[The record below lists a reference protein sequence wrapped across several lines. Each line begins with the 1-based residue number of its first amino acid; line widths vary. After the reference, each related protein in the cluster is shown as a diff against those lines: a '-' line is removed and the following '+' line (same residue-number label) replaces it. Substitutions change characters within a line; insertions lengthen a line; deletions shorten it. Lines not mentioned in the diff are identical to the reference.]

1 MLGTGKSIRQSI
13 KPTTTLDASLIA
25 CIF

>member
-1 MLGTGKSIRQSI
+1 MLGTGKSIRQNI